1 MAENT
6 AGQFIPEIPICS
18 CGKQNSAGQC
28 EHVNPM
34 RIYPQAEPSPTPESG
49 TIRNYVDGCPK
60 CGLRIPTESCQLG
73 AKGYCECESQPVE
86 GEKCPA
92 CLMNRDEFCEKWHG
106 KAQQPAEKCDHV
118 QLHLDAD
125 RQYHCFNCDAV
136 VMAQQPAPLTIDV
149 EYHKERERRAWA
161 KHCNDQ
167 PAPTPAASAKVCL
180 PPQRSVEQYEEIAWV
195 REFADKNKFALESDY
210 FSPTMAML
218 LREYHAQASA
228 GLRAER
234 DDLKRRFEATMEIQ
248 AALAGKEMD
257 MYRDLGLEQGP
268 DGSWHNERAEKA
280 ESEVRELRE
289 RLKAVQKDAK

>member
-1 MAENT
+1 MAET
-6 AGQFIPEIPICS
+6 LRCA
-18 CGKQNSAGQC
+18 
-28 EHVNPM
+28 
-34 RIYPQAEPSPTPESG
+34 
-49 TIRNYVDGCPK
+49 K
-60 CGLRIPTESCQLG
+60 CGGPKASTIHQTGHPNTEIRMAAHMFEPLSRDWCEKMG
-73 AKGYCECESQPVE
+73 AKDDGQSVEAGRESHPPVQQA
-86 GEKCPA
+86 GEKCPTCGSTIRYQRA
-92 CLMNRDEFCEKWHG
+92 EATIHPELTCADKWHWQ
-106 KAQQPAEKCDHV
+106 K
-118 QLHLDAD
+118 
-125 RQYHCFNCDAV
+125 
-136 VMAQQPAPLTIDV
+136 AQQPAPLTIDV